1 MFYFKELFCLKMAAL
16 RCSGVSGGRVNFTSV
31 LVIPR
36 YNACI
41 DEFVTDEKM
50 AELCIL
56 KLPPLLCEWWQ
67 NAGNAAQHR
76 ILLVELTIN
85 REGMQ
90 SWAQNLQNC
99 GW

>member
-1 MFYFKELFCLKMAAL
+1 MAAL
-16 RCSGVSGGRVNFTSV
+16 HCSGVSGGRVNFTCI

-56 KLPPLLCEWWQ
+56 KLPPLLCE
-67 NAGNAAQHR
+67 
-76 ILLVELTIN
+76 
-85 REGMQ
+85 
-90 SWAQNLQNC
+90 
-99 GW
+99 